1 MFTTQ
6 RPIAWT
12 HRFKRVRQE
21 KTYKSYFFFNL
32 KRNIIVNIGW
42 FPTKRKWH
50 ALNYKKKNWSL
61 KNVWHPI
68 IKSYL
73 FLSTCLYVS
82 KWSGTYIYQSFI
94 SKSLAIDFAVLHS
107 CRCNLI
113 WKYLFTVFCKSK
125 GLNKILSDDKKF

>member
-21 KTYKSYFFFNL
+21 KTYKSYIFL
-32 KRNIIVNIGW
+32 KICKGISLWILDDLLRKEDSTLKII
-42 FPTKRKWH
+42 
-50 ALNYKKKNWSL
+50 KKNWSL
-61 KNVWHPI
+61 KKCLTPYHKI
-68 IKSYL
+68 YL

-94 SKSLAIDFAVLHS
+94 LKSFAIDYAVLHS

-113 WKYLFTVFCKSK
+113 WKYLFTVFYKSK